1 MYWTDLDASRPR
13 VERCHLDGSH
23 CEHIL
28 RDLAYGQIRQPVT
41 IAVDPLSDWVYWA
54 ETANDRVFTFNG
66 VTGDHTDR
74 IFSGII
80 VM

>member
-1 MYWTDLDASRPR
+1 MYWTDLDAERPR

-28 RDLAYGQIRQPVT
+28 HDLDPKHIRQPAT

-54 ETANDRVFTFNG
+54 EIANDRVFTFNG
-66 VTGDHTDR
+66 VTGEYVEY
-74 IFSGII
+74 IFSGMV